1 MPGPLMNGL
10 AAGED
15 RKDWDGPAPRLPV
28 ILWWKAGRR
37 SLLFRFGSGVGV
49 AHLLGRHEAGRG
61 GMWERLGWRSRKG
74 PVGSLAVPLAFCIAL
89 GKLLDLSGLWIKK
102 GYVKGSSVHSGQG
115 G

>member
-1 MPGPLMNGL
+1 MGQPL
-10 AAGED
+10 
-15 RKDWDGPAPRLPV
+15 RLPV

-74 PVGSLAVPLAFCIAL
+74 PS
-89 GKLLDLSGLWIKK
+89 GKLGCATCFLH
-102 GYVKGSSVHSGQG
+102 SSRQIT
-115 G
+115 